1 MELDPEGR
9 KIAALFAAF
18 EEINARVER
27 SSREF
32 ATAVSRLEPTARQTI
47 HDTLTHEL
55 KELHQQISQTTAQ
68 LERMRRAADWR
79 QVLTGA
85 GLAALAVVIT
95 LGGFW
100 VLTPSRDELSRLRAE
115 RDQLQASIDLL
126 ASRGG
131 RAQLSKCGASSE
143 HLCVRVEPGLGRF
156 GEGKDY
162 FVIRGY

>member
-1 MELDPEGR
+1 MGLDPEER

-18 EEINARVER
+18 EDINARVEK

-32 ATAVSRLEPTARQTI
+32 AATISRLEPTARQTI
-47 HDTLTHEL
+47 HDTLIGEL
-55 KELHQQISQTTAQ
+55 KELHQHIGQTTAQ

-79 QVLTGA
+79 QVLMGA
-85 GLAALAVVIT
+85 GLTALVVAIT
-95 LGGFW
+95 LVGFW
-100 VLTPSRDELSRLRAE
+100 VVMPSRDELARLRSE

-131 RAQLSKCGASSE
+131 RAQLSKCGASGE
-143 HLCVRVEPGLGRF
+143 HLCVRVEPGLGRY